1 MSNLLSTLIPVEWK
15 AFWGEEVNK
24 DYLAKLDQFVED
36 EYATYTCYPPKE
48 QLLNAVQEIAPR
60 WVRCIIIG
68 QDPYHGPGQANG
80 LAFSVTPSTKI
91 PPSLKNIFKEYCAD
105 LNVAKPNN
113 GDLTAWKNS
122 GVLLLNTA
130 LSVRQ
135 GEAGS
140 HAKKGWEQFTFA
152 LMKHVITQS
161 KNAGFIC
168 FGAPASKLAHKVLA
182 DFPNEERTI
191 IETPHPSPLSAYR
204 GFFGSKPFTRFNN
217 EQRNKGLEIV
227 HWELPSSTQQT
238 LF

>member
-1 MSNLLSTLIPVEWK
+1 MTNLLSTLIPVEWK
-15 AFWGEEVNK
+15 AFWDEEVSR
-24 DYLAKLDQFVED
+24 DYLIELDHFITK
-36 EYATYTCYPPKE
+36 EYASQTCYPPKE
-48 QLLNAVQEIAPR
+48 ELLNAIKNLAPQEIK
-60 WVRCIIIG
+60 CIIIG
-68 QDPYHGPGQANG
+68 QDPYHGPNQANG
-80 LAFSVTPSTKI
+80 LAFSVTPTTKL

-105 LNVAKPNN
+105 LALPHPNN
-113 GDLTAWKNS
+113 GDLTSWKKN

-140 HAKKGWEQFTFA
+140 HAKKGWEEF
-152 LMKHVITQS
+152 TQS
-161 KNAGFIC
+161 IMRFVLRHSTNAGFIC
-168 FGAPASKLAHKVLA
+168 FGAPASKLAQKVLA
-182 DFPNEERTI
+182 DFPYQVRTI

-227 HWELPSSTQQT
+227 HWELPSSSQQT

>member
-15 AFWGEEVNK
+15 AFWDEEVTRE
-24 DYLAKLDQFVED
+24 YLPELNDFITN
-36 EYATYTCYPPKE
+36 EYASQTCYPPKE
-48 QLLNAVQEIAPR
+48 ELLNAINELAP
-60 WVRCIIIG
+60 VHIKCIIIG

-105 LNVAKPNN
+105 LRLPHPDN

-130 LSVRQ
+130 LSVRL

-152 LMKHVITQS
+152 LMKHVIAQS

-168 FGAPASKLAHKVLA
+168 FGAPASKLARKALA
-182 DFPNEERTI
+182 DFPDEERTI
-191 IETPHPSPLSAYR
+191 VETPHPSPLSAYR

-217 EQRNKGLEIV
+217 EQRIKGLEIV
-227 HWELPSSTQQT
+227 HWELPSSTQPT

>member
-15 AFWGEEVNK
+15 AFWDEEVNK
-24 DYLAKLDQFVED
+24 EYLVKLNQFIEE

-48 QLLNAVQEIAPR
+48 QLLNAIKDIAPQK
-60 WVRCIIIG
+60 VKCIIIG
-68 QDPYHGPGQANG
+68 QDPYHGPNQANG

-91 PPSLKNIFKEYCAD
+91 PPSLKNIFKEYCSD
-105 LNVAKPNN
+105 LGLPLPKN
-113 GDLTAWKNS
+113 GDLTSWKKN

-135 GEAGS
+135 AEAGS
-140 HAKKGWEQFTFA
+140 HAKQGWEEF
-152 LMKHVITQS
+152 TQS
-161 KNAGFIC
+161 LMHFVLRHSKDVGFIC
-168 FGAPASKLAHKVLA
+168 FGAPASKLAQKVLV
-182 DFPNEERTI
+182 DYPVEDRTV

-217 EQRNKGLEIV
+217 EQLNKGLEIV
-227 HWELPSSTQQT
+227 HWELPNSSQQT